1 MQKDFFF
8 PDEPRWTILLIDMQ
22 RDTPGIDTEK
32 KSRLVAYQS
41 KVLEYAS
48 TNDIPAVIAEVKGNG
63 ATIGELRNIAKNI
76 GRKRTIRKRQEDCFS
91 SNYLEHQLEKWRTN
105 CLYLMGVYA
114 GGCVMETAETAAIKG
129 YGIATHPDAI
139 ASIHEEVFAKASEW
153 YKANGIFGADYR
165 RLFSL
170 NAGNGQRK
178 TRELARREPLVTY

>member
-1 MQKDFFF
+1 MSRASTTTTGSSFKDFFYYTRMQKDFFF

-76 GRKRTIRKRQEDCFS
+76 GRKVKS
-91 SNYLEHQLEKWRTN
+91 
-105 CLYLMGVYA
+105 V
-114 GGCVMETAETAAIKG
+114 
-129 YGIATHPDAI
+129 
-139 ASIHEEVFAKASEW
+139 
-153 YKANGIFGADYR
+153 
-165 RLFSL
+165 
-170 NAGNGQRK
+170 
-178 TRELARREPLVTY
+178 